1 MLFPVEV
8 AGFGAC
14 IVQRRRAASGT
25 AAGMFRRGLEPVNL
39 RTPFRSTIESK
50 AIAAVLASALTGR
63 SPARTVR
70 LPWQVRLGF
79 WLLPPRCIACGGEGD
94 LGAIDLCAA
103 CLETWPHR
111 ATGELGIA
119 FDYRE
124 PVAAALRAL
133 KFDGDRRPARV
144 LGTLLGLRIATFAA
158 RDRSSMPVAIVPVA
172 LHAERR
178 RERGFDQA
186 LLLASHA
193 GRWLGVPV
201 CQWLRRSRMTQ
212 PQTELGAAA
221 RRDNV
226 RDAFV
231 AVPTAAFA
239 MKKMAASARV
249 PLRIAL
255 LDDVSTTGATLA
267 AASAALSAAA
277 SAAGVPLQVQCCAV
291 AATAKSSAMPT
302 NTTNPT

>member
-25 AAGMFRRGLEPVNL
+25 AAGMFRRGSEPVNL

-70 LPWQVRLGF
+70 LPWHVRFGF

-158 RDRSSMPVAIVPVA
+158 RDRSSRPVAI
-172 LHAERR
+172 
-178 RERGFDQA
+178 
-186 LLLASHA
+186 
-193 GRWLGVPV
+193 
-201 CQWLRRSRMTQ
+201 
-212 PQTELGAAA
+212 GAAA

>member
-25 AAGMFRRGLEPVNL
+25 AAGMFRRGSEPVNL
-39 RTPFRSTIESK
+39 HTPFRSTIESR
-50 AIAAVLASALTGR
+50 AIAAKIASALAGR
-63 SPARTVR
+63 SPAPTPC
-70 LPWQVRLGF
+70 LPWFARLGF

-111 ATGELGIA
+111 ATDEPGIA
-119 FDYRE
+119 FDYLE

-144 LGTLLGLRIATFAA
+144 LGTLLALRLATCAA
-158 RDRSSMPVAIVPVA
+158 RDRSSMPNAIVPVA

-186 LLLASHA
+186 LLLAVHI

-201 CQWLRRSRMTQ
+201 CQWLRRTRMTR

-231 AVPTAAFA
+231 AVPAAARA
-239 MKKMAASARV
+239 MQRLHAAGRT

-255 LDDVSTTGATLA
+255 LDDVTTTGATLT
-267 AASAALSAAA
+267 AASAALAVAA
-277 SAAGVPLQVQCCAV
+277 SATGVPLEVQWCAV
-291 AATAKSSAMPT
+291 AASAKSSAMPT

>member
-25 AAGMFRRGLEPVNL
+25 AAGMFRRGSEPVNL
-39 RTPFRSTIESK
+39 RAPFRSTIESR
-50 AIAAVLASALTGR
+50 AIAAALASALTGR

-70 LPWQVRLGF
+70 LPWHVRFGF

-111 ATGELGIA
+111 AAGEPGIA

-144 LGTLLGLRIATFAA
+144 LGTLLALRIATFAE

-186 LLLASHA
+186 SLLALHA

-201 CQWLRRSRMTQ
+201 CQWLRRTRMTQ

-231 AVPTAAFA
+231 AVPAAALA
-239 MKKMAASARV
+239 MQKMRAAARV

>member
-25 AAGMFRRGLEPVNL
+25 AAGMFRRGPEPVNL
-39 RTPFRSTIESK
+39 NAPYRSTI
-50 AIAAVLASALTGR
+50 AAALAQ
-63 SPARTVR
+63 R
-70 LPWQVRLGF
+70 LPDRTASLPWPVRLGF
-79 WLLPPRCIACGGEGD
+79 CLLPPRCIACGGEGD

-111 ATGELGIA
+111 AVDEPGIA

-144 LGTLLGLRIATFAA
+144 LGSLLALRIAAFVAPERA
-158 RDRSSMPVAIVPVA
+158 NLPAAIVPVA
-172 LHAERR
+172 LHPERR

-186 LLLASHA
+186 LLLAMHT

-201 CQWLRRSRMTQ
+201 RQWLRRTRMTQ
-212 PQTELGAAA
+212 PQTELDAAA
-221 RRDNV
+221 RRRNV
-226 RDAFV
+226 HDAFV
-231 AVPTAAFA
+231 ATPEGVRAL
-239 MKKMAASARV
+239 RE
-249 PLRIAL
+249 PLRVAL
-255 LDDVSTTGATLA
+255 LDDVMTTGATLA
-267 AASAALSAAA
+267 AASAALQAAA
-277 SAAGVPLQVQCCAV
+277 SAAGVSIEIQCWAV
-291 AATAKSSAMPT
+291 AATAKSSAMPA